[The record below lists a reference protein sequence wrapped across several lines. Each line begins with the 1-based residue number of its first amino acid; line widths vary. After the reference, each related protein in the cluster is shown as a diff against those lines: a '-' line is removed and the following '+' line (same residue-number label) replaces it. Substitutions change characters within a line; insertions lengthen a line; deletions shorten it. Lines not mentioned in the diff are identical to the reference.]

1 MFYGLYSINDK
12 DGFVNFEDSDLI
24 TIEVTAPNGDLAF
37 AEAQVS
43 VTDQLYGTPISDDDN
58 RLVSYLQ
65 KESKAKRWISDGIAG
80 IFFSVLFFI
89 FYFISTSNPSVSL
102 SDREVLFIELL
113 PWGGA
118 LSLLVGI
125 CCVIYGT
132 RYIKRCAESFKK
144 K

>member
-1 MFYGLYSINDK
+1 MKDSKEFFSLQDVREYFYDLKADTELSWGRVFRDDEGYMH
-12 DGFVNFEDSDLI
+12 FEACFS
-24 TIEVTAPNGDLAF
+24 
-37 AEAQVS
+37 
-43 VTDQLYGTPISDDDN
+43 DDN